1 MTKQSF
7 TKEEFKLIRDFI
19 EASCGISLGDHKEYL
34 LENRL
39 SKLLTESGCKTYK
52 EFYLKAKN
60 EPQSGLRDKIV
71 DAMATNETMWF
82 RDTYPFEV
90 LKRHLLPELGSK
102 STSALRIWSAA
113 CSSGQETYSISMTV
127 SEFSQSNPGALRRKV
142 EIVGTDISPSVLTV
156 ARSGVYD
163 DMSVARGL
171 SEERRQ
177 RFFRQRDKAWE
188 LNTEI
193 RGRTRF
199 TDLNLLGSYALMG
212 RFDIIFCRNVLIYFS
227 ADIKRNILTRMAQAL
242 NPGGYIFVGG
252 SESPTGYCDA
262 FEMVRLKE
270 GVVYKRKENW
280 KPS

>member
-1 MTKQSF
+1 MNNVVLSEQEYDQFCKFLEQ
-7 TKEEFKLIRDFI
+7 
-19 EASCGISLGDHKEYL
+19 ASGIVLGTGKHYL
-34 LENRL
+34 VTSRLNRL
-39 SKLLTESGCKTYK
+39 VDELSFGSLSALLQQLSANTDTRLK
-52 EFYLKAKN
+52 E
-60 EPQSGLRDKIV
+60 RVV
-71 DAMATNETMWF
+71 DAMTTNETMWF

-102 STSALRIWSAA
+102 STSALRVWSAA

-127 SEFSQSNPGALRRKV
+127 SEFNQSNPGALRRSV